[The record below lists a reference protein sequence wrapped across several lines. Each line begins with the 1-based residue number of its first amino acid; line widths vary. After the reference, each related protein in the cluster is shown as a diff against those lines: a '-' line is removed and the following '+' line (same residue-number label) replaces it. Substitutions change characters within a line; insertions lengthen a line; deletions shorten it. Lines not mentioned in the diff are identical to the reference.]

1 MTFVDVREGWP
12 ELPATAEAWL
22 SELQKPTAVRVPGRD
37 ASRLRV
43 VSGLLHGN
51 EPSGL
56 RAIFEL
62 LRRREPPA
70 TGVLFFV
77 GAVEAARHG
86 QFLVHRMI
94 PGRRDLNRCFRA
106 PFAGMDGNAA
116 EEALGLMQG
125 DGLEAVVD
133 LHNNTGHNPA
143 YGVGVA
149 TDPGRLG
156 LASFFAR
163 RYVRSSFSL
172 GALHEAFPAGIPAVT
187 VECGRAGDPAADALA
202 IAGLTRFLAADRL
215 PFGNPADFQVLVDPV
230 RVCLRPGVT
239 LRFAEQ
245 RETDADLTM
254 ACDVDRHNFQL
265 LDAGARLGWVRG
277 TLLPIAAV
285 REGGEDVSEHLFELR
300 GSELVTREPI
310 VPIMMTTN
318 ATVAAIDCLFYAAQ
332 EE

>member
-1 MTFVDVREGWP
+1 MTFIDVGEGFP

-22 SELQKPTAVRVPGRD
+22 RELEGPTAVRVQGRD

-62 LRRREPPA
+62 LKRRLPPA
-70 TGVLFFV
+70 TDVLFFV

-86 QFLVHRMI
+86 QGFEHRMI

-106 PFAGMDGNAA
+106 PFVGTDGSIA

-125 DGLEAVVD
+125 HGLEAVVD

-149 TDPGRLG
+149 ADPSRLG
-156 LASFFAR
+156 LASLFAAR
-163 RYVRSSFSL
+163 FVRSSFSL
-172 GALHEAFPAGIPAVT
+172 GALHEAFPAHVPAVT
-187 VECGRAGDPAADALA
+187 IECGRAHDPAADLLA
-202 IAGLTRFLAADRL
+202 IAGLARFLAADRL
-215 PFGNPADFQVLVDPV
+215 PLGNSADFQVLVDPV

-239 LRFAEQ
+239 LRFAER
-245 RETDADLTM
+245 REPEADLTM
-254 ACDVDRHNFQL
+254 ACDVDRHNFERL
-265 LDAGARLGWVRG
+265 AAGARVGWVSG
-277 TLLPIAAV
+277 TTLPIAAV
-285 REGGEDVSEHLFELR
+285 REGGEDMTERLFELR
-300 GSELVTREPI
+300 GSELVTREAL
-310 VPIMMTTN
+310 VPIMITTN
-318 ATVAAIDCLFYAAQ
+318 ATVAALDCLFYIARQ
-332 EE
+332 E